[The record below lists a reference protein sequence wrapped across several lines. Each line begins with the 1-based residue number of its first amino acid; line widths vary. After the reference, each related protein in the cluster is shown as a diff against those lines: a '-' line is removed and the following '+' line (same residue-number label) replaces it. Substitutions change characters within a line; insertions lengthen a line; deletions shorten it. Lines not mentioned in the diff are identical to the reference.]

1 MKASP
6 TKRNIVLMLI
16 SDVTSTYGSTVF
28 NLAMMWFIYSETGSA
43 FGASVI
49 AALSTIAMVVASPL
63 AGVLVDRFD
72 PVKLL
77 RLSLL
82 SASVLL
88 GILFVSSLYVDGLTL
103 VFIIYAVVFL
113 LYLAYSITNPAEN
126 KVVPNIVSKD
136 KVASLYG
143 MKSSTSQLSSLAG
156 NASSGFLITLFS
168 LAGSILINSV
178 AFLFSAL
185 ALTFIR
191 VLKPFDKEAPEEE
204 RPSMRTQ
211 MRQGIEAIK
220 DHPVLKKIALLCV
233 VINIASFGP
242 LLVVLTSSQYGGD
255 AKDFGFL
262 NSAGLVGGV
271 IAGIIIGYIQKKVR
285 PALLMAAGF
294 IFSGALL
301 AAMALIHTM
310 SIAFILYGSAM
321 FFVTTANIM
330 LQTIMAVIV
339 PESLRG
345 RVNGILTSAS
355 VLLIPVSS
363 LLMGWLTDLVGV
375 SWVFL
380 FCGLWIAAIGCVT
393 MLMKDTRNIDIEE
406 SLESS
411 TA

>member
-1 MKASP
+1 MKASL

-49 AALSTIAMVVASPL
+49 AALSMIAMVVASPL

-77 RLSLL
+77 RLALL
-82 SASVLL
+82 SASILL
-88 GILFVSSLYVDGLTL
+88 GILFVSSLYVEGLTL

-191 VLKPFDKEAPEEE
+191 VLKPFDTEAVQEE

-211 MRQGIEAIK
+211 MRQGVEAIK
-220 DHPVLKKIALLCV
+220 DHPVLKKIALLCI

-242 LLVVLTSSQYGGD
+242 LLVVLTSSQYGG
-255 AKDFGFL
+255 
-262 NSAGLVGGV
+262 
-271 IAGIIIGYIQKKVR
+271 
-285 PALLMAAGF
+285 
-294 IFSGALL
+294 
-301 AAMALIHTM
+301 
-310 SIAFILYGSAM
+310 
-321 FFVTTANIM
+321 
-330 LQTIMAVIV
+330 
-339 PESLRG
+339 
-345 RVNGILTSAS
+345 
-355 VLLIPVSS
+355 
-363 LLMGWLTDLVGV
+363 
-375 SWVFL
+375 
-380 FCGLWIAAIGCVT
+380 
-393 MLMKDTRNIDIEE
+393 
-406 SLESS
+406 
-411 TA
+411 